1 MHSESTKLV
10 EGTKNSFNVTLGL
23 GCVRDPE
30 MHSESIHWMDKNSLV
45 YASFLGNWIP
55 LVRSYF
61 KLISW
66 SYLGHSPGWTTGL
79 CLYQPWVVS
88 QFNTSVIN
96 KWMGLVVV
104 SLG

>member
-1 MHSESTKLV
+1 MKLTEYLKVHSESTKLV

-23 GCVRDPE
+23 GRVRDPE
-30 MHSESIHWMDKNSLV
+30 MHSESTHWVDKNSLV

-66 SYLGHSPGWTTGL
+66 SYQATPQVGPQACACTNHG
-79 CLYQPWVVS
+79 
-88 QFNTSVIN
+88 
-96 KWMGLVVV
+96 
-104 SLG
+104 